1 VTVFVRVAHV
11 VCGPSAAQLG
21 PPVPVGS
28 RRHRLPAHDY
38 SGRQAPAR
46 CAVATHPAAAV
57 AFPSRAVTL

>member
-1 VTVFVRVAHV
+1 VTVVVRVAQV

-21 PPVPVGS
+21 PPVPSG
-28 RRHRLPAHDY
+28 RGCHRLPAHDY

-57 AFPSRAVTL
+57 AFPSL